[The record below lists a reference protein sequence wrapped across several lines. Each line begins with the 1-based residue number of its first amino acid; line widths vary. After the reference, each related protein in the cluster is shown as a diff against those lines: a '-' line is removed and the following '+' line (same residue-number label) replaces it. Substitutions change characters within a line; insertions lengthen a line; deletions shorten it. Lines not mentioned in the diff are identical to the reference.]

1 MLVTELHDAIFGAFD
16 MIEETAATEERQV
29 SALERVR
36 NAYSLRIK
44 ELKGYALEDEIEV
57 IPASEQDFWAF
68 VDSLS
73 SNKRPASCSAT
84 TGIMK
89 AVWKDTGANH
99 LGIQFLGNKRGE
111 YVIFKRRQPR
121 ASEISRVAGIDTLQ
135 GIKNQMAAFDIID
148 LVND

>member
-1 MLVTELHDAIFGAFD
+1 
-16 MIEETAATEERQV
+16 MIEETATTEERQV

-36 NAYSLRIK
+36 EAYSLRIE
-44 ELKGYALEDEIEV
+44 ELKAYAQEDEIEV
-57 IPASEQDFWAF
+57 NEASQRDFWDF

-73 SNKRPASCSAT
+73 STKRASLVLCDN
-84 TGIMK
+84 GNLK
-89 AVWKDTGANH
+89 AVWRDSGANH

-111 YVIFKRRQPR
+111 YVIFKRRQR

-135 GIKNQMAAFDIID
+135 GIKNQMTAFDIID

>member
-1 MLVTELHDAIFGAFD
+1 
-16 MIEETAATEERQV
+16 MIEETATTEERQV

-36 NAYSLRIK
+36 EAYSLRIE
-44 ELKGYALEDEIEV
+44 ELKAYAQEDEIEV
-57 IPASEQDFWAF
+57 NEASQRDFWDF

-73 SNKRPASCSAT
+73 TTKRASLVLCDN
-84 TGIMK
+84 GNLK
-89 AVWKDTGANH
+89 AVWRDSGANH

-111 YVIFKRRQPR
+111 YVIFKRPQR

-135 GIKNQMAAFDIID
+135 GIKNLMTAFDIID

>member
-1 MLVTELHDAIFGAFD
+1 
-16 MIEETAATEERQV
+16 MIEKIAPKPDPYSNSPDQV
-29 SALERVR
+29 RE
-36 NAYSLRIK
+36 AYSLRIE

-68 VDSLS
+68 VESLS
-73 SNKRPASCSAT
+73 SNKRASLVLCDN
-84 TGIMK
+84 GNLK

-99 LGIQFLGNKRGE
+99 LGIQFLGNERGE
-111 YVIFKRRQPR
+111 YVIFKRRQR

-135 GIKNQMAAFDIID
+135 GIKNQMTAFDIID